1 MRKAVYP
8 GTFDPVTNGHL
19 DLIER
24 GSRLFAEVIV
34 LVAGNPGKTPLFTA
48 EERVELIRA
57 EIADYGNVSVDTAGG
72 LTVEYVRQAGFDT
85 ILRGIRTTTDFVS
98 EHQMAMTNRAL
109 APEIETVFMMPDEKW
124 AYLSSSLIREVV
136 ISGGDVSRFVPASVN
151 TALARKLAS

>member
-1 MRKAVYP
+1 M
-8 GTFDPVTNGHL
+8 
-19 DLIER
+19 
-24 GSRLFAEVIV
+24 
-34 LVAGNPGKTPLFTA
+34 
-48 EERVELIRA
+48 
-57 EIADYGNVSVDTAGG
+57 
-72 LTVEYVRQAGFDT
+72 EYVREAGFDT

>member
-24 GSRLFAEVIV
+24 GSRLFSEVIV

-48 EERVELIRA
+48 EERVDLIRT
-57 EIADYGNVSVDTAGG
+57 EIAGYENVRVDTAGG
-72 LTVEYVRQAGFDT
+72 LTVDYVRQAGFDT

-98 EHQMAMTNRAL
+98 RIPTRSTISPTLTVPRSTRPVATVPR
-109 APEIETVFMMPDEKW
+109 PVIENTSSTGIKNG
-124 AYLSSSLIREVV
+124 LSWSRSGMGIYSSNAFIN
-136 ISGGDVSRFVPASVN
+136 S
-151 TALARKLAS
+151 